1 MGEMIER
8 VARALN
14 EATELALETHGRF
27 DTRQMARAAIE
38 AMMEPSEVMVAAAGS
53 AVFSPSF
60 AIMWPKIAAEIY
72 GLMITAALK
81 EADRSG
87 LRVSVAESG
96 GTASPKSDKGSGH

>member
-38 AMMEPSEVMVAAAGS
+38 AMLEPTDLMLTIGCMAAHETMEQTWRAMISE
-53 AVFSPSF
+53 
-60 AIMWPKIAAEIY
+60 
-72 GLMITAALK
+72 ALK

-87 LRVSVAESG
+87 LGVSRDHDH
-96 GTASPKSDKGSGH
+96 TAGVKLEGEG